1 MSEQK
6 INIYEVVKKLNG
18 SINPVGATQIDDER
32 FENLK
37 IMCSLIAN
45 LLADVSHVALYN
57 KDRHEYSMKKSGEYA
72 DEFLKNI

>member
-1 MSEQK
+1 MRQEE

-18 SINPVGATQIDDER
+18 NINPAGATHVDDER

-37 IMCSLIAN
+37 DMCNLIAN
-45 LLADVSHVALYN
+45 LLADVNHVALHN
-57 KDRHEYSMKKSGEYA
+57 KDRHEYSMKRAGEYA